1 MVQCGVSRD
10 NIGKT
15 FEAVKSFGKK
25 LVEKDSV
32 GRIVIQPPRALLDD
46 PSNAIV
52 FKNYLALLHAVK
64 GFMQRGDMV
73 HRMASFVL
81 FPSKQLL
88 SMTKLSDVR
97 QTCDCYVEISSL
109 LNPEFGF
116 DERGRRRLSRYCQNR
131 PSIASHCCRSVKNVF
146 QVH

>member
-1 MVQCGVSRD
+1 MSRN

-64 GFMQRGDMV
+64 GFMQRG
-73 HRMASFVL
+73 RYGTQNGFIRFV
-81 FPSKQLL
+81 PIE
-88 SMTKLSDVR
+88 TVVID
-97 QTCDCYVEISSL
+97 D
-109 LNPEFGF
+109 
-116 DERGRRRLSRYCQNR
+116 
-131 PSIASHCCRSVKNVF
+131 
-146 QVH
+146 